1 MADNLTKEQRHKNMK
16 NIRGKDTS
24 IEIKFRK
31 ALYHAGF
38 RYLKNVSG
46 MTGKRDIVLTK
57 YKTVI
62 FIHGCFW
69 HRHTDCKYATMPDTN
84 KDYWNKKFQDTINR
98 DKLEQKILSEAG
110 WNIIVIW
117 ECEIKSSFDDILNKT
132 IKQILSNQYK

>member
-1 MADNLTKEQRHKNMK
+1 MADNLTKKQRHKNMK

-24 IEIKFRK
+24 IEVKFRK
-31 ALYHAGF
+31 ALYYAGF

-46 MTGKRDIVLTK
+46 MTGKPDIVLTK

-69 HRHTDCKYATMPDTN
+69 HRHKNCKYATMPGTN
-84 KDYWNKKFQDTINR
+84 IEYWDKKFKDTINR
-98 DKLEQKILSEAG
+98 DILEQKILSEAG

-117 ECEIKSSFDDILNKT
+117 ECEIKSSFDYILNST

>member
-1 MADNLTKEQRHKNMK
+1 
-16 NIRGKDTS
+16 
-24 IEIKFRK
+24 
-31 ALYHAGF
+31 
-38 RYLKNVSG
+38 
-46 MTGKRDIVLTK
+46 
-57 YKTVI
+57 
-62 FIHGCFW
+62 
-69 HRHTDCKYATMPDTN
+69 MPDTN

>member
-1 MADNLTKEQRHKNMK
+1 MADNLTKKQRHKNMK
-16 NIRGKDTS
+16 KIRGKDTS
-24 IEIKFRK
+24 IEVKFRK
-31 ALYHAGF
+31 ALYYAGF

-46 MTGKRDIVLTK
+46 MTGKPDIVLTK

-69 HRHTDCKYATMPDTN
+69 HRHKNCKYATMPGTN
-84 KDYWNKKFQDTINR
+84 IEYWDKKFKDTINR
-98 DKLEQKILSEAG
+98 DILEQKILSEAG

-117 ECEIKSSFDDILNKT
+117 ECEIKSSFDYILNST

>member
-1 MADNLTKEQRHKNMK
+1 MADNLTKEQRHKNMR

-24 IEIKFRK
+24 IELKFRK

-46 MTGKRDIVLTK
+46 MTGKPDIVLTK

-69 HRHTDCKYATMPDTN
+69 HRHTNCKYASTPDTN
-84 KDYWNKKFQDTINR
+84 REYWDKKFQDTIKR

-117 ECEIKSSFDDILNKT
+117 ECEIKSSFDKLLKNT
-132 IKQILSNQYK
+132 IQKILSNLYT